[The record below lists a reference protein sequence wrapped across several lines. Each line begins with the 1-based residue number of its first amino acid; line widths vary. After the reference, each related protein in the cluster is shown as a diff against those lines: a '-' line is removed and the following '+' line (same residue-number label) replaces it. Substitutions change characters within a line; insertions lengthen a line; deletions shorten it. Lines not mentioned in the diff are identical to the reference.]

1 MRRHHGCDCAG
12 RGRKRDALLAS
23 VSGCDVPTADA
34 CLFVC
39 VVKMLPTVCSV
50 RIFGKRNMQSFGWLT
65 PRLMKMTQMVPGRRF
80 VAAGWAQNTAFED
93 AFAGTIGRQVVWRML
108 AVIGACWGT
117 TAASFGDEKSAES
130 KFVTHQ
136 ITGLFCPE
144 REKDFQDL
152 CEQKLAKFKLR
163 SIDFANAEA
172 TFDYDPAQVF
182 PGAKPE
188 QVIERFD
195 NEVRNVSRHTFGVK
209 PLRKIPKE
217 KLKLEE
223 FEIVGLDCKACS
235 LAVYEI
241 IARMKGVEQATAYF
255 KIGKATAWIDPE
267 KVDRTEIETM
277 LKQRGVT
284 LKAKP

>member
-1 MRRHHGCDCAG
+1 MTQAVAGLQLVAAYRTTSKMSQGWASHRHAKQVGLRMLFVMGACL
-12 RGRKRDALLAS
+12 ALAAAS
-23 VSGCDVPTADA
+23 VADD
-34 CLFVC
+34 
-39 VVKMLPTVCSV
+39 K
-50 RIFGKRNMQSFGWLT
+50 N
-65 PRLMKMTQMVPGRRF
+65 
-80 VAAGWAQNTAFED
+80 
-93 AFAGTIGRQVVWRML
+93 
-108 AVIGACWGT
+108 
-117 TAASFGDEKSAES
+117 AES
-130 KFVTHQ
+130 KLMKHQ

-152 CEQKLAKFKLR
+152 CEQKLAKFKLQ
-163 SIDFANAEA
+163 SIDFARAEA
-172 TFDYDPAQVF
+172 TFDYDPAKVF

-195 NEVRNVSRHTFGVK
+195 QEVRNASRHTFGIK
-209 PLRKIPKE
+209 PLRKIPPE

-241 IARMKGVEQATAYF
+241 ISRVKGVEQATAYF

-267 KVDRTEIETM
+267 KVDRIEIETT

-284 LKAKP
+284 LKMKP